1 MESKQDYILFVK
13 LISERNFK
21 LIAKYILG
29 GAVVGVCAAISLI
42 LFLNM
47 LVAFDW
53 LSDEIIK
60 FFSGV

>member
-1 MESKQDYILFVK
+1 MENKQDYILLVK
-13 LISERNFK
+13 LISSRNYK

-53 LSDEIIK
+53 LSDEIIR
-60 FFSGV
+60 FFSGA

>member
-1 MESKQDYILFVK
+1 MENKQDYILLVK
-13 LISERNFK
+13 LISSRNYK

-29 GAVVGVCAAISLI
+29 GAVVGVCAGISLI

-53 LSDEIIK
+53 LSDEIIR
-60 FFSGV
+60 FFSGT